1 MYSGEHIGSPLQKTI
16 HHKPYIITYGKQINL
31 GKNPEHRHYY
41 PNCRSNHFRYH
52 VLYRRIIKKR
62 EDEIRFILSVYKAIS
77 NFPFLSILH
86 W

>member
-1 MYSGEHIGSPLQKTI
+1 MENNQSGE
-16 HHKPYIITYGKQINL
+16 
-31 GKNPEHRHYY
+31 NPEHRHYGID
-41 PNCRSNHFRYH
+41 RHRHHFRYH
-52 VLYRRIIKKR
+52 VLYRRIVKKR

>member
-1 MYSGEHIGSPLQKTI
+1 MYSGEHIGSPLRI
-16 HHKPYIITYGKQINL
+16 IITQNQKNYGKQSIW
-31 GKNPEHRHYY
+31 GKILNIVITGIDRH
-41 PNCRSNHFRYH
+41 SNHFRYH
-52 VLYRRIIKKR
+52 VLYRRIVKKR

>member
-1 MYSGEHIGSPLQKTI
+1 MANKSIWGKILNI
-16 HHKPYIITYGKQINL
+16 VITGIDRY
-31 GKNPEHRHYY
+31 R
-41 PNCRSNHFRYH
+41 NHFRYH
-52 VLYRRIIKKR
+52 VLYRRIVKKR